1 MKEDTKDAYRVL
13 LKPLVT
19 EKGTYLGAAN
29 KYLFAVSP
37 KVNKIEIK
45 KAIQAVYG
53 VMPLKVN
60 ISNLSGKKI
69 RLGRVQGVTKNKKKA
84 IVTLKAGDKIQVYEG
99 V

>member
-1 MKEDTKDAYRVL
+1 M
-13 LKPLVT
+13 
-19 EKGTYLGAAN
+19 
-29 KYLFAVSP
+29 SP